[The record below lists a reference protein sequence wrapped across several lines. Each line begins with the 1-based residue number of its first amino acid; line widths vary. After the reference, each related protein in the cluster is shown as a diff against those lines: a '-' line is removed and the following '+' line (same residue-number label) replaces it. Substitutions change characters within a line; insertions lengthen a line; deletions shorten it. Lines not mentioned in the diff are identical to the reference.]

1 MLPHSHW
8 QQKCQHTT
16 RASAG
21 WQKKN
26 ARKKFGMI
34 FHFAFFFSISFSS
47 FFSLNLWGIKEESSF
62 HCVDCC
68 WGGFFFSAPSLLCV
82 LCFGDCERKVQ
93 MMKHFVIFA
102 MRKRQGGKGG
112 VGDEG
117 GGWKSLWGW
126 PYGKINILFCFLLHS
141 FCHRTNEARAQR
153 RRRRWMN
160 KCRGLWATTL
170 PKTNLL
176 FATLDNSSISF

>member
-126 PYGKINILFCFLLHS
+126 PYGKNKYFILFSAPLFLPS
-141 FCHRTNEARAQR
+141 YERSESTASEAAVNEQVSRVVGDDTAEDKPFVRNTR
-153 RRRRWMN
+153 
-160 KCRGLWATTL
+160 
-170 PKTNLL
+170 
-176 FATLDNSSISF
+176 